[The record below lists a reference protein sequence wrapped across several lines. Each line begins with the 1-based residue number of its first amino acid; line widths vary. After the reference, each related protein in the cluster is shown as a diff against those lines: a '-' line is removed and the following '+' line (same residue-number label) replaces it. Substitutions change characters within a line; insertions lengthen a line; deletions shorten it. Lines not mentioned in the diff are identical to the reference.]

1 MTALEEEL
9 SSLMKEEKLLVEEL
23 QGLKEENRTIEE
35 ELEEQ
40 GRAR

>member
-9 SSLMKEEKLLVEEL
+9 SSLMKEEKQLVEEL

>member
-9 SSLMKEEKLLVEEL
+9 RSLMKEEKQLVEEL

>member
-9 SSLMKEEKLLVEEL
+9 SSLMKEEKQLVEEL
-23 QGLKEENRTIEE
+23 QGLKEENRNIEE

>member
-1 MTALEEEL
+1 MTALKEEL
-9 SSLMKEEKLLVEEL
+9 SSLMKEEKQLVEEL